1 MTVFRIASES
11 PNPAIATTTVTSKP
25 RGSLATPRAR
35 ITLCLPDFP
44 IVHELDSG
52 RTYLHWFAG
61 SIALVFVDSMFG
73 NNLPE
78 VV

>member
-1 MTVFRIASES
+1 
-11 PNPAIATTTVTSKP
+11 
-25 RGSLATPRAR
+25 LATPRAR